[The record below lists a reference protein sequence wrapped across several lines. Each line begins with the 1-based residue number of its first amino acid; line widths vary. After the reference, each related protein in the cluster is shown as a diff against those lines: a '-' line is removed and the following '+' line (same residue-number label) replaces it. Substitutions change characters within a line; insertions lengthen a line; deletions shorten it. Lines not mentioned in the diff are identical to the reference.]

1 VDPYG
6 GQRRMKEL
14 IEKLIDEMGP
24 GNMGS
29 TAYDTAWAAR
39 LGEIDWNL
47 STQSLAWLAENQ
59 LPDGSWGARA
69 PFYYHD
75 RVICTLAAMIALSYQ
90 GRRGHDRMQVENGR
104 LALERIVGGA
114 TQGLRLDANG
124 ATVGFEMIAPTLAA
138 EAEKLGLIKNQGNRI
153 LGRLSRQ
160 RSKKLAYLQNNMINR
175 HVTMAFSA
183 EMAGTDGKHML
194 DIENL
199 QESNGSVGL
208 SPSATAYF
216 AAYIKKSDGG
226 SVEYL
231 RRTARPDGG
240 QPNVAPFDVF
250 EIAWSLWNLGMIP
263 GLGLTPKIKPHID
276 ILSNAWEPGRGVSF
290 ATNYSVK
297 DSDDS
302 VITYNTL
309 LRFGIEKDLASVLA
323 YEEKDHFR
331 CFDLEVNPSISANIH
346 ILHALRQ
353 AGLNQK
359 NMSVQKII
367 HFLRKTKSDQHFWI
381 DKWHSSTYYPTA
393 HAIIAC
399 AGFADDLVRESV
411 EWILESQN
419 ANGSWGTYIPTAE
432 ETAYALQ
439 ALWSWNEQAANVP
452 KAAFRNGVRWLEDHL
467 DPPYPPLWIGKC
479 LYNPRVVIRSAVLSA
494 LTLARQNL

>member
-1 VDPYG
+1 
-6 GQRRMKEL
+6 MKDL
-14 IEKLIDEMGP
+14 ITELIDEIGP
-24 GNMGS
+24 GHMSS

-39 LGEIDWNL
+39 LGEIDWQL
-47 STQSLAWLAENQ
+47 SSRALAWLAENQ
-59 LPDGSWGARA
+59 LSNGAWGAPA
-69 PFYYHD
+69 PMYYHD
-75 RVICTLAAMIALSYQ
+75 RVICTLAAMIALSYR
-90 GRRGHDRMQVENGR
+90 GRRGHDKLQIENGR
-104 LALERIVGGA
+104 LALERIVSGA
-114 TQGLRLDANG
+114 TQGLQADPNG
-124 ATVGFEMIAPTLAA
+124 TTVGFEMIAPTLAA
-138 EAEKLGLIKNQGNRI
+138 EAEKLGIIQRQGDRI
-153 LGRLSRQ
+153 LGRLSKQ
-160 RSKKLAYLQNNMINR
+160 RAKKLSYLKNNMISR
-175 HVTMAFSA
+175 HVTIAFSA

-194 DIENL
+194 DMENL
-199 QESNGSVGL
+199 QEINGSVGL

-216 AAYIKKSDGG
+216 ATYIKRGDEASLN
-226 SVEYL
+226 YL
-231 RRTARPDGG
+231 RSTAKPDGG
-240 QPNVAPFDVF
+240 LPNVAPFDIF

-263 GLGLTPKIKPHID
+263 DLKVTPKLQPHID
-276 ILSNAWEPGRGVSF
+276 FLSKAWEPRRGVSF

-302 VITYNTL
+302 VVTYSTL

-359 NMSVQKII
+359 NSSVQKII
-367 HFLRKTKSDQHFWI
+367 QFLRKMRNDHHFWV
-381 DKWHSSTYYPTA
+381 DKWHVSGYYPTA

-399 AGFADDLVRESV
+399 AGFANDLVAESV
-411 EWILESQN
+411 EWILKSQN

-439 ALWSWNEQAANVP
+439 ALWVWDQKVARVP
-452 KAAFRNGVRWLEDHL
+452 KAVFRNGARWLQEHL

-479 LYNPRVVIRSAVLSA
+479 LYNPRLVIRSAVISA
-494 LTLARQNL
+494 LALAQ